1 MIRYCPLFA
10 AGLILAGCG
19 AASPAPATS
28 AAPVADPASTAADT
42 AGLGRSLP
50 YTGAD
55 SLFMSG
61 MIGHHSQAIAMAR
74 LVPARGASEQVRI
87 LADRVIASQLDE
99 IAAMQDWL
107 RQRRLPVPDAE
118 SSHEHMTHG
127 MVAPMPGM
135 LTAAQMAEL
144 EAARGADFDRLF
156 VTLMI
161 QHHQGAIV
169 MVERLF
175 QAPGAAQGGIVF
187 RFASDVHADQ
197 SAEIA
202 RMVRM
207 LRTLPLAGRE

>member
-1 MIRYCPLFA
+1 MNRYLLLLP
-10 AGLILAGCG
+10 AGLMLAGCG
-19 AASPAPATS
+19 AASPVPATG
-28 AAPVADPASTAADT
+28 AVPVADTASVAVGPAVS
-42 AGLGRSLP
+42 GRSLS

-87 LADRVIASQLDE
+87 LADRIIASQLDE

-127 MVAPMPGM
+127 RVAPMPGM
-135 LTAAQMAEL
+135 LTAAQMVEL

-161 QHHQGAIV
+161 QHH
-169 MVERLF
+169 
-175 QAPGAAQGGIVF
+175 
-187 RFASDVHADQ
+187 
-197 SAEIA
+197 
-202 RMVRM
+202 
-207 LRTLPLAGRE
+207 